1 MLYIVLGISLIF
13 VKNIF
18 LREQI
23 PCHPTPP
30 KGPAWQERFAGR
42 PPPPLLQPAATGA
55 KYEYIN
61 ILCVYTRLYLYIF
74 IYIYIFKDTYIYIC
88 FFFRYIHIYI

>member
-1 MLYIVLGISLIF
+1 MLYIVLGIRLIF

-18 LREQI
+18 LRKQI

-55 KYEYIN
+55 QILIFKY
-61 ILCVYTRLYLYIF
+61 ILCVYTRLYLYMNINTYIYIYVSF
-74 IYIYIFKDTYIYIC
+74 LDTYILIYIYI
-88 FFFRYIHIYI
+88 